1 MDLAFEWDEEKA
13 NRNEA
18 KHGVTFE
25 EAKTIFN
32 DPFAMTI
39 PDPNHSDEEERWLD
53 IGLSAEGRLLA
64 VCILSE
70 AKEYESSVPA
80 EPRKRKRGHTHMSEP
95 DHDTD
100 EMREEYD
107 FSQGVRGKHY
117 RAYRAGH
124 VVRVRKPDGSV
135 EECHFTLQDGAV
147 MLDPDLKVQFPDS
160 ESVNRAL
167 RSLVAQG

>member
-1 MDLAFEWDEEKA
+1 M
-13 NRNEA
+13 N
-18 KHGVTFE
+18 
-25 EAKTIFN
+25 
-32 DPFAMTI
+32 
-39 PDPNHSDEEERWLD
+39 
-53 IGLSAEGRLLA
+53 
-64 VCILSE
+64 
-70 AKEYESSVPA
+70 
-80 EPRKRKRGHTHMSEP
+80 EP
-95 DHDTD
+95 DHDSN

-124 VVRVRKPDGSV
+124 VVRVRKSDGSV
-135 EECHFTLQDGAV
+135 EERHFTLQDGAV